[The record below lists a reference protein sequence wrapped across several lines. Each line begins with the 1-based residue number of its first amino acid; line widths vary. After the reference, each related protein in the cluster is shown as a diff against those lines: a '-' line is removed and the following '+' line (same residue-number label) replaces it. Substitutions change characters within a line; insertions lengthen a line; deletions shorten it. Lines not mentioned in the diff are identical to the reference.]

1 MPKCKK
7 SEGQAID
14 YASKLLPPPEE
25 EPFEQHLKNC
35 QDCSEA
41 VESYTAIF
49 DLTDK
54 AQAELTVPETALK
67 NIEMNVYKR
76 LASTQEQTLFSR
88 IRAYF
93 AGGRVTLRLV
103 QNRWQSAVLLL
114 L

>member
-35 QDCSEA
+35 RDCSEA
-41 VESYTAIF
+41 VKAYTAVF

-54 AQAELTVPETALK
+54 AQAEVVVPETALK

-76 LASTQEQTLFSR
+76 LAATQEQTLFSR
-88 IRAYF
+88 IRNYF
-93 AGGRVTLRLV
+93 AGCRLPLRLV
-103 QNRWQSAVLLL
+103 QNRCSQAVLLSL
-114 L
+114 